1 MNYKG
6 IVFFDYDGTLA
17 DETEG
22 IYYPTHATKEAI
34 SRLRQ
39 NGYLSVLATGRSLCY
54 IPDVGV
60 DFGGYVVSN
69 GSYAE
74 ADGME
79 IYQNFIPTDDVKEL
93 VDAFENMGLFYS
105 MENQRKCYAKDVNE
119 PIFKAMID
127 NFNISADVFQNLNEG
142 ELPDISKLLVVYSSL
157 DEHRHLSEMFKDKFT
172 FAMHRKYLSA
182 DVQPTWINKS
192 VGARRLAEYFDI
204 NPENIYAFGD
214 GTNDYELLDFA
225 GHGIAMEYHADVLD
239 KVCEY
244 VTDTVKNEGI
254 YKALVHYGLI

>member
-22 IYYPTHATKEAI
+22 IYYPTELAKEAI
-34 SRLRQ
+34 LRLKQ

-54 IPDVGV
+54 VPDVGV

-74 ADGME
+74 AEGRE
-79 IYQNFIPTDDVKEL
+79 VYQNFIPASDVKAL
-93 VDAFENMGLFYS
+93 VDAFEAMGLFYS
-105 MENQRKCYAKDVNE
+105 MENQRRCYAKDVGA

-127 NFNISADVFQNLNEG
+127 NFNISEEVFQNLKED
-142 ELPDISKLLVVYSSL
+142 ELPDISKLLIVYNNM
-157 DEHRHLSEMFKDKFT
+157 DEHRRLSEMFKDKFT

-192 VGARRLAEYFDI
+192 VGASRLARHFGIARD
-204 NPENIYAFGD
+204 NVYAFGD

-225 GHGIAMEYHADVLD
+225 GHGIAMGYHADVLD